1 MPLNMITV
9 VIASYRYGHLAAHCI
24 ESLLSQTI
32 APARILFVDDG
43 GFDCDHLPNL
53 YPNIEYVFRDKNLG
67 VVDNF
72 QDMLSRVNTEYV
84 LFVGA
89 DNWLRSDAIEL
100 LSKVSADIVTY
111 DVIVTGELKEDILMR
126 LPIQAFP
133 HQGDLYWDR
142 QEQHHGSM
150 MYRTALGQK
159 IGYKKRYEDGAH
171 PQEDWNLWDKM
182 LEQGATVA
190 SLKEGLLFYRRHRE
204 NFLKYS
210 NETVHSINLE
220 ASCAIE
226 EWPELGVPHPE
237 VRADSKTTGA
247 WFFISTPPQNFSSQR
262 QTKQN
267 RRWCKR

>member
-1 MPLNMITV
+1 MTLNMITV

-32 APARILFVDDG
+32 SPARILFVDDG
-43 GFDCDHLPNL
+43 GFDCNHLPAL
-53 YPNIEYVFRDKNLG
+53 YPDIEYVLRDENLG

-84 LFVGA
+84 LFIGA
-89 DNWLRSDAIEL
+89 DNWLRSDAIEM
-100 LSKVSADIVTY
+100 LSNASADIVTY
-111 DVIVTGELKEDILMR
+111 DVIVTGELKKDILMR
-126 LPIQAFP
+126 IPIQAFP
-133 HQGDLYWDR
+133 HQGDLYWNR

-182 LEQGATVA
+182 LEQGASVA
-190 SLKEGLLFYRRHRE
+190 SIKEGLLFYRRHRE

-210 NETVHSINLE
+210 HEIFQIQELE
-220 ASCAIE
+220 KSYDFE
-226 EWPELGVPHPE
+226 
-237 VRADSKTTGA
+237 
-247 WFFISTPPQNFSSQR
+247 
-262 QTKQN
+262 
-267 RRWCKR
+267 

>member
-1 MPLNMITV
+1 MPFNMITV

-32 APARILFVDDG
+32 LPTRILFLDDG
-43 GFDCDHLPNL
+43 GLDCNHLPSL
-53 YPNIEYVFRDKNLG
+53 YPDIEYVLRDENLG

-84 LFVGA
+84 LFIGA

-100 LSKVSADIVTY
+100 LSKTSADIVTY

-126 LPIQAFP
+126 LPIETFS
-133 HQGDLYWDR
+133 HQGDLYWNR

-159 IGYKKRYEDGAH
+159 IGYKKRYEHGVH

-182 LEQGATVA
+182 LQQGATVA

-210 NETVHSINLE
+210 HETSQSKELE
-220 ASCAIE
+220 
-226 EWPELGVPHPE
+226 V
-237 VRADSKTTGA
+237 
-247 WFFISTPPQNFSSQR
+247 N
-262 QTKQN
+262 
-267 RRWCKR
+267 

>member
-24 ESLLSQTI
+24 ESLLSQTV
-32 APARILFVDDG
+32 PPTRILFVDDG
-43 GFDCDHLPNL
+43 GFDCNHLPSL
-53 YPNIEYVFRDKNLG
+53 YPDIEYVLRDKNLG

-84 LFVGA
+84 LFIGA

-100 LSKVSADIVTY
+100 LSKTSADIVTY

-126 LPIQAFP
+126 LPVQAFP
-133 HQGDLYWDR
+133 YQGDLYWNR

-159 IGYKKRYEDGAH
+159 IGYKKRFEGGAH

-182 LEQGATVA
+182 LQQGATVV

-210 NETVHSINLE
+210 HEPLQSNEHEVNL
-220 ASCAIE
+220 AFE
-226 EWPELGVPHPE
+226 E
-237 VRADSKTTGA
+237 
-247 WFFISTPPQNFSSQR
+247 
-262 QTKQN
+262 
-267 RRWCKR
+267 